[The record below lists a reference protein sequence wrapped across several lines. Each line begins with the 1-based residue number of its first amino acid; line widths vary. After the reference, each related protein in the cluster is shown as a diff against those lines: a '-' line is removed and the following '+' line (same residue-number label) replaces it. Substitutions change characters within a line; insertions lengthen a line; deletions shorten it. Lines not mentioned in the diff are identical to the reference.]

1 MNITLMTLMSM
12 QYLNAPYKWGGNG
25 PWEFDC
31 SGLVLKVLYDIDIML
46 PDMTSQQLHDYII
59 RNGQTF
65 GTFQSSNPSSDCI
78 LFFGKSVDKIT
89 HVSIAISEDY
99 MIEAGGAGSDS
110 INMSTKELGARDARV
125 RIKEIKNRRDL
136 ISCFRINYKL
146 NKGV

>member
-12 QYLNAPYKWGGNG
+12 QYLNAPYRWAANG

-31 SGLVLKVLYDIDIML
+31 SGLVLKVLFDVGIVL
-46 PDMTSQQLHDYII
+46 PDMTSQQLHDHII
-59 RNGQTF
+59 RNGQKF

-89 HVSIAISEDY
+89 HVSIGINDEY

-110 INMSTKELGARDARV
+110 INMSMKELGIRDARV
-125 RIKEIKNRRDL
+125 RIREIKNRRDL
-136 ISCFRINYKL
+136 ISCFKINYNL